1 MAPFAGHGPFRWS
14 WPLSLVMVLF
24 VCFFFFAV
32 FFFFRGLLRGRR
44 PIELQIYMKKCFLSI
59 FLVFIFFEREKKSL
73 VTFFSFFF
81 RFCWYGFPRP
91 KIGVGS
97 SSFRVWLCS
106 GGFSAPCANRGA
118 EKTAQHSG
126 LKQYGHVLVA
136 FPHPV
141 PTGALNWL
149 PDAWWLLHEGRV
161 LVNKHDWIPRWI
173 WSKEGVAQSQE
184 WWWKSLGTDWGM
196 IEWKTIGQ
204 MVKGF
209 EGRNLVDPA
218 SSHMLVSKIKPCMS
232 QHKLQ
237 YGETANG
244 SLKQL

>member
-1 MAPFAGHGPFRWS
+1 MFY
-14 WPLSLVMVLF
+14 LF
-24 VCFFFFAV
+24 L
-32 FFFFRGLLRGRR
+32 FFFFRVDV
-44 PIELQIYMKKCFLSI
+44 EKNSI
-59 FLVFIFFEREKKSL
+59 VH
-73 VTFFSFFF
+73 VFSFFF

-97 SSFRVWLCS
+97 LSFRVWLCS

-118 EKTAQHSG
+118 EKTAQHT
-126 LKQYGHVLVA
+126 VLSCVVA

-141 PTGALNWL
+141 PTGALNCL
-149 PDAWWLLHEGRV
+149 PNAWWLLNEGRV
-161 LVNKHDWIPRWI
+161 LVYKHDWIPCWI

-196 IEWKTIGQ
+196 NKWKTIGQ

-209 EGRNLVDPA
+209 ERRNLVDPA

-232 QHKLQ
+232 QYKLL

-244 SLKQL
+244 SLKQLQFIWWSLLHG